1 MNAIKFD
8 IIEVML
14 KIQLK
19 IPLTEE
25 EEKWI
30 NNIDNDIK
38 EATLIVLDDDSYAD
52 ELLRSIHNIL
62 ISIGSLS
69 LEEQQYVKARCEEK
83 IAKIYRSINNSKV
96 LLYK

>member
-25 EEKWI
+25 EKKWI